1 MKKTFSSHFRLT
13 DEEFKALWGECL
25 FAVDA
30 NVILHLYRY
39 SPNTRQALERSL
51 ESIADQLFLPHQ
63 AAREFFNHRLNVTAG
78 QAEEY
83 TKAIT
88 KLKEITAILTDT
100 RKHPFLAGEELQ
112 SLSELSPKLISQLE
126 FQRDEL
132 LARLSN
138 DEILDF
144 VANVFNEKV
153 GNSLSTGDL
162 DLIIKEG
169 DSRYEREIPPGY
181 KDGKKQS
188 TVDPYRKFG
197 DLIIWHQL
205 IQKSKIS
212 SRPIIFITDDRKEDW
227 WLEQSGRTIGPRPEL
242 IEEFANETSRKFWMY
257 TVDKFM
263 EQVAAADN
271 TEVNKDAIAEII
283 QISEESKV
291 DSPTSHNTTINT
303 PNHLV
308 ISETQLIIELSE
320 FLESH
325 PSEDGSVGLR
335 YFVVNYLGSQNYEI
349 NHSYA
354 RLNKLA
360 DNGAVEIFQHQRSDG
375 SKSTKI
381 RLPEKR

>member
-1 MKKTFSSHFRLT
+1 MKKTFPGHFRFT
-13 DEEFKALWGECL
+13 EDEFKALWGECL

-39 SPNTRQALERSL
+39 SPSTRQALEHSL
-51 ESIADQLFLPHQ
+51 NSIADKLFLPHQ
-63 AAREFFNHRLNVTAG
+63 AAQEFFNHRLNVTAG

-83 TKAIT
+83 AKAIT
-88 KLKEITAILTDT
+88 KLNEITALLTNT
-100 RKHPFLAGEELQ
+100 RKHPFLAGDELQ
-112 SLSELSPKLISQLE
+112 NLSELSPKLISQLE
-126 FQRDEL
+126 SQRDLL

-144 VANVFNEKV
+144 VANLFDKKI
-153 GNSLSTGDL
+153 GDRLSTDNF

-169 DSRYEREIPPGY
+169 SSRYDREIPPGY
-181 KDGKKQS
+181 KDGKKHALG
-188 TVDPYRKFG
+188 DPYRKFG
-197 DLIIWHQL
+197 DLIIWWQL
-205 IQKSKIS
+205 IEKSKNCS
-212 SRPIIFITDDRKEDW
+212 CPIIFITDDRKEDW

-242 IEEFANETSRKFWMY
+242 IEEFVNETSEKFWMY

-263 EQVAAADN
+263 ERVAAAEN

-283 QISEESKV
+283 QISEESKAE
-291 DSPTSHNTTINT
+291 SPVSRTTTIYT

-308 ISETQLIIELSE
+308 ISETQLIVELSE

-354 RLNKLA
+354 LLNKLA
-360 DNGAVEIFQHQRSDG
+360 DNGAIEIFQNQRSDG
-375 SKSTKI
+375 SKSMKI
-381 RLPEKR
+381 RLPAK